1 MPKILVVAVL
11 IVALVVGLVAWY
23 LNTPGE
29 NAGLA
34 PMDDVVEQ
42 TKPETALPA
51 IGDSAEPEQP
61 EPRQTMSPAKRIRHG
76 TAVEQKLENAEI
88 ETPPLGNEKSDKL
101 LQKVNAAMDGQI
113 DELIQITRLINDCRR
128 GFNSEEQLQQR
139 LDFMA
144 QRGAQSGNLPARG
157 GRGGGGG
164 SVEFQSFEE
173 LEASLW
179 KQYDQCQV
187 SKEVLDESLHEQIER
202 LAESG
207 LASAR
212 YLYAVWPPGEDMLE
226 VVDTLEMLEYQSL
239 ALEYTW
245 MNMNEREPLGLLAMA
260 QSYGSMRTPMFTPPN
275 RIQSQVFLLA
285 SMKCGIDNKWLE
297 ERSLNFGQGF
307 SRFQGQ
313 NTEVPSLDED
323 AVALAEMFCP
333 RQPDQD

>member
-1 MPKILVVAVL
+1 MMPKIFAVSAVLVVLAGGM
-11 IVALVVGLVAWY
+11 AAWY
-23 LNTPGE
+23 VNAPDE
-29 NAGLA
+29 SAGLGS
-34 PMDDVVEQ
+34 PDEVVQHTE
-42 TKPETALPA
+42 PEAILPA
-51 IGDSAEPEQP
+51 VGDSAEPEQA

-76 TAVEQKLENAEI
+76 TAVEQKPENAEI
-88 ETPPLGNEKSDKL
+88 EAPAFGNGKSDKL

-144 QRGAQSGNLPARG
+144 QRGARSGDLPSRG

-187 SKEVLDESLHEQIER
+187 AKEVLDESLHEQIER

-245 MNMNEREPLGLLAMA
+245 MNMNERDPLGLLAMA

-313 NTEVPSLDED
+313 NTEMPSLDGD
-323 AVALAEMFCP
+323 AAALAEMFCP
-333 RQPDQD
+333 RIPDE

>member
-1 MPKILVVAVL
+1 MPKIFAVSALFVVLAG
-11 IVALVVGLVAWY
+11 GLTAWY
-23 LNTPGE
+23 LNAPDK
-29 NAGLA
+29 NIGLA
-34 PMDDVVEQ
+34 PLDEVVEQ
-42 TKPETALPA
+42 TQPEVTLAKV
-51 IGDSAEPEQP
+51 GDSVEPKQAET
-61 EPRQTMSPAKRIRHG
+61 RNTMSPAKRIRHG
-76 TAVEQKLENAEI
+76 TAIDQKAENAQI
-88 ETPPLGNEKSDKL
+88 ETPALGNEKTDKL
-101 LQKVNAAMDGQI
+101 SRRVDAAIDGQV

-144 QRGAQSGNLPARG
+144 QRGARSGDMPSRG

-179 KQYDQCQV
+179 NQYDRCQV
-187 SKEVLDESLHEQIER
+187 SKEVLDETLHEQIER

-313 NTEVPSLDED
+313 NTEMPSLDED
-323 AVALAEMFCP
+323 AAALAEMFCP
-333 RQPDQD
+333 RQAEE

>member
-1 MPKILVVAVL
+1 MPKVFAVSAVLVVLAG
-11 IVALVVGLVAWY
+11 GLAAWY

-29 NAGLA
+29 SAGMA
-34 PMDDVVEQ
+34 PLDEAAQ
-42 TKPETALPA
+42 RTEAAAIQPA
-51 IGDSAEPEQP
+51 VGDPAEPEQA
-61 EPRQTMSPAKRIRHG
+61 EPLQTMSPAKRIRHG
-76 TAVEQKLENAEI
+76 TAIEQKPEIAQLEA
-88 ETPPLGNEKSDKL
+88 PDFGNEKSDKL
-101 LQKVNAAMDGQI
+101 LHKVNAAIDGQI
-113 DELIQITRLINDCRR
+113 DDLIQVTRLINDCRR
-128 GFNSEEQLQQR
+128 GFNSEQQLQQR

-164 SVEFQSFEE
+164 SVEYQSFEE
-173 LEASLW
+173 LEANLW
-179 KQYDQCQV
+179 KQYDQCQLA
-187 SKEVLDESLHEQIER
+187 KEVLDESLHEQIER

-245 MNMNEREPLGLLAMA
+245 MNMNDRDPLGLLAMA

-313 NTEVPSLDED
+313 NTEMPSLDED
-323 AVALAEMFCP
+323 AAALAEMFCP
-333 RQPDQD
+333 RIPDE